1 MQNHSCRRI
10 KRILSGTMAALF
22 LAAMLFSSFFI
33 AVEADHDCTGED
45 CPICAVV
52 HQCENTLRSVSGGPA
67 VPAIVIPLVLSCLLA
82 AFLYKPY
89 LVQETPVSE
98 KVRMDN

>member
-1 MQNHSCRRI
+1 MQKHSGRRI

-22 LAAMLFSSFFI
+22 LAVMLFSSFFI

-45 CPICAVV
+45 CPICAVI
-52 HQCENTLRSVSGGPA
+52 HQCENTLRSVNDGQA
-67 VPAIVIPLVLSCLLA
+67 VQAVIVPFMLSCLLA